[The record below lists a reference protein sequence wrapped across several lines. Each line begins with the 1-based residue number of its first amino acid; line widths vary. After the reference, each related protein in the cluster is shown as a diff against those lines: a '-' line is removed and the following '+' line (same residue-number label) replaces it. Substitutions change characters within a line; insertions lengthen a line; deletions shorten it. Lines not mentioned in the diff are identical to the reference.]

1 MRDKILNH
9 HTVTGKVQLA
19 NQFYDIEGV
28 SLYFH
33 LKIKTANHYIVTSG
47 DLYHRQNNV
56 LHYCT
61 STWKRMLREFVKCSL
76 YLKDMIN
83 PLKNK
88 MIMQN

>member
-33 LKIKTANHYIVTSG
+33 LKIKTANH
-47 DLYHRQNNV
+47 
-56 LHYCT
+56 
-61 STWKRMLREFVKCSL
+61 
-76 YLKDMIN
+76 
-83 PLKNK
+83 
-88 MIMQN
+88 